1 MTIQNAPAHCLRR
14 LNVSMYNPM
23 FVHCG
28 KSFEQRPK
36 VYLDF
41 MMVHRVIEGLC
52 RISYQIAQGPWSEV
66 LGNLD
71 DGNVAA
77 QLRPGPDVCKR

>member
-1 MTIQNAPAHCLRR
+1 
-14 LNVSMYNPM
+14 MYNPM
-23 FVHCG
+23 FVHRG

-41 MMVHRVIEGLC
+41 MMVHRMIEGL
-52 RISYQIAQGPWSEV
+52 RMISYQTAQGPWSEV
-66 LGNLD
+66 PENLD

-77 QLRPGPDVCKR
+77 QLRPGPDICKQ